1 MLKAAI
7 LFSRIHLHRYLRII
21 NQLGIFRVVFLAGI
35 VIYGLKATLKPE
47 ILHWQAVAV
56 VLFIAQSHFKRKDY
70 ILLNNLGLNKPGFFF
85 LLHLILLSPFILLYT
100 FWPDYSALLILVT
113 GCGLISLFLKPFGP
127 ARKFTLPAF
136 RFLPAD
142 SWEWRVGLRRSLPVI
157 VIAYAIPA
165 IFFRFDYL
173 FAASMLVLSITANSF
188 QQHHEPLSMFEAL
201 KTNPAAYLARKILLQ
216 CSLFVILV
224 APLMLASLFLFPE
237 GIRPVF
243 LIFFNGIVVQALA
256 VSLKYAGF
264 SPGDSSP
271 YLMAIPVSM
280 NFAFIIPALLPVP
293 VVMTLIFG
301 RRALTQ
307 LKIVAG

>member
-1 MLKAAI
+1 MLKATI
-7 LFSRIHLHRYLRII
+7 LFARIHLHRYFRIL
-21 NQLGIFRVVFLAGI
+21 NQLGIFRVVFLA
-35 VIYGLKATLKPE
+35 VIIAYIFKATLRPGM
-47 ILHWQAVAV
+47 LHWQAIAV
-56 VLFIAQSHFKRKDY
+56 ILFIAQSHFKRKDY

-85 LLHLILLSPFILLYT
+85 MMYLILLSPFILLYA
-100 FWPDYSALLILVT
+100 FWPDYSALVILMA
-113 GCGLISLFLKPFGP
+113 GCGLISLFLKPVSP
-127 ARKFTLPAF
+127 ACKFTLPAF

-142 SWEWRVGLRRSLPVI
+142 SWEWRVGLRRTLPVI
-157 VIAYAIPA
+157 IIAYAIPA

-188 QQHHEPLSMFEAL
+188 QQHHEPLAMFEAL
-201 KTNPAAYLARKILLQ
+201 KTTPAAYLARKIFLQ
-216 CSLFVILV
+216 CFLFVILV
-224 APLMLASLFLFPE
+224 APLMLASLFLFPD
-237 GIRPVF
+237 GIRPVI

-293 VVMTLIFG
+293 VVMTLVFG
-301 RRALTQ
+301 RRALSQ